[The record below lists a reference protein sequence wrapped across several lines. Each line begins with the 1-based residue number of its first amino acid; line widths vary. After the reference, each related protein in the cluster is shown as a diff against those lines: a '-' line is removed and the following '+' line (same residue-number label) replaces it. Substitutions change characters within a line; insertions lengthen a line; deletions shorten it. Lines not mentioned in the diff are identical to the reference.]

1 MEDIPG
7 VHIEI
12 DDLLCEEE
20 KMEDVLQILRKVL
33 TRCREKNIKLARHK
47 LEFGKEIDFAG
58 THLGGPEGYRPT
70 TAKINGIINLPAPTN
85 LTELQSF
92 LGCWNQLRHYIP
104 DYTHSVSQMQSLL
117 KKETPFIWDKNIQAE
132 FDGVKQILKS
142 PMGLKPFNK
151 AWKTIL
157 FTDYSAKGVGFALT
171 QENPEDEKQKQLIFC
186 GSSSLSEK
194 QKRLPA
200 I

>member
-1 MEDIPG
+1 MGYTGSSHYFNKVIQKLMEDIPG

-12 DDLLCEEE
+12 DDLLCEVE

-85 LTELQSF
+85 LTEL
-92 LGCWNQLRHYIP
+92 
-104 DYTHSVSQMQSLL
+104 
-117 KKETPFIWDKNIQAE
+117 
-132 FDGVKQILKS
+132 
-142 PMGLKPFNK
+142 
-151 AWKTIL
+151 
-157 FTDYSAKGVGFALT
+157 
-171 QENPEDEKQKQLIFC
+171 
-186 GSSSLSEK
+186 
-194 QKRLPA
+194 
-200 I
+200 